1 MRVETG
7 RDFCN
12 KSSCSFIHS
21 RILPRYRTIQRLCA
35 DDDPRNEYRRSSY
48 ISITGGGSGGARMFF
63 LTDAME
69 NRMHRATAGELMR
82 ICGVIE
88 PRDWVIT
95 LHTSGYLY
103 RYVFFGLV
111 AIGRFM

>member
-1 MRVETG
+1 
-7 RDFCN
+7 
-12 KSSCSFIHS
+12 
-21 RILPRYRTIQRLCA
+21 
-35 DDDPRNEYRRSSY
+35 
-48 ISITGGGSGGARMFF
+48 MFF

-103 RYVFFGLV
+103 RYVFYFLFFWIGSNWSLYVVIFLIARNEDLTGL
-111 AIGRFM
+111 